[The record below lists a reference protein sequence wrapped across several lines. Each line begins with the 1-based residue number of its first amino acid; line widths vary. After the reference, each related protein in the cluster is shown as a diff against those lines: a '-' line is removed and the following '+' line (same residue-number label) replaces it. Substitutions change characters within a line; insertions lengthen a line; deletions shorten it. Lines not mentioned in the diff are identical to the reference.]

1 MGAKKKILVIED
13 DKDISRTIK
22 MYLEAE
28 GFEVVAVS
36 DGKEGLQ
43 KAKTAGEDILIL
55 DLMLPGMPGEE
66 ICREL
71 RKEDKYAALPIIML
85 TAKGTDAEWVRGMV
99 LGANYYITKPFEME
113 DLLATIQLLLKH

>member
-1 MGAKKKILVIED
+1 MDTKKKILVIED

-22 MYLEAE
+22 LYLETE
-28 GFEVVAVS
+28 GFEVITVS

-71 RKEDKYAALPIIML
+71 RKEEKYAALPIIML
-85 TAKGTDAEWVRGMV
+85 TAKGTDAQWVRGMV
-99 LGANYYITKPFEME
+99 LGANYYITKPFEMD
-113 DLLATIQLLLKH
+113 DLLSTIQLLLKH

>member
-1 MGAKKKILVIED
+1 MGTKKKILLIED
-13 DKDISRTIK
+13 DKDIARTIK
-22 MYLEAE
+22 LYLEGE
-28 GFEVVAVS
+28 GFEVIAVS

-71 RKEDKYAALPIIML
+71 RKEEKYTALPIIML
-85 TAKGTDAEWVRGMV
+85 TAKGTDAQWVRGMV
-99 LGANYYITKPFEME
+99 LGANYYITKPFEMD
-113 DLLATIQLLLKH
+113 DLLSTIQLLLKH

>member
-1 MGAKKKILVIED
+1 MNIKKKILVIED

-22 MYLEAE
+22 LYLEGE
-28 GFEVVAVS
+28 GFEVIAVF
-36 DGKEGLQ
+36 DGKEGLER
-43 KAKTAGEDILIL
+43 AKTAGEDVLIL

-71 RKEDKYAALPIIML
+71 RKDEKYAALPIIML

-99 LGANYYITKPFEME
+99 LGANYYITKPFEMD
-113 DLLATIQLLLKH
+113 DLLSTIQLLLKH

>member
-1 MGAKKKILVIED
+1 MNTKKKILLIED

-22 MYLEAE
+22 LYLEGE
-28 GFEVVAVS
+28 GFEVVTVF

-43 KAKTAGEDILIL
+43 KAKTIGEDILIL
-55 DLMLPGMPGEE
+55 DLMLPGLPGEE

-71 RKEDKYAALPIIML
+71 RNDEKYAALPIIML

-99 LGANYYITKPFEME
+99 IGANYYITKPFEMD
-113 DLLATIQLLLKH
+113 DLLATIHLLLKH

>member
-1 MGAKKKILVIED
+1 MSIKKKILVIED

-22 MYLEAE
+22 LYLEGE
-28 GFEVVAVS
+28 GFEVITVS

-43 KAKTAGEDILIL
+43 KAKAAGEDILIL

-71 RKEDKYAALPIIML
+71 RKEEKYAALPIIML

-99 LGANYYITKPFEME
+99 LGANYYITKPFEMD
-113 DLLATIQLLLKH
+113 DLLSTIQLLLKH